1 MKSAIQIYSTT
12 DFQLQISTAIP
23 LSSYQMIAKGKTT
36 AKQKWRLAM
45 LLLTAFTWT
54 AESRN
59 NESSNAAPENRV
71 IAAIRIVDQYG
82 RQAPSGKRDVGSEIF
97 DVTVGPVGNEFSFV
111 PDTVNISVGD
121 TVRWTW
127 ESDSHS
133 VTSGTSCTADG
144 QFCSPDNMNCDAGI
158 LNDTGFVYEFTFTQ
172 PGTYQYFCALHC
184 FAGMTGVVNVLPA
197 VRLHPTPRP
206 RPAPA
211 PRPVR

>member
-1 MKSAIQIYSTT
+1 MKVIRESNAISQQALWLT
-12 DFQLQISTAIP
+12 L
-23 LSSYQMIAKGKTT
+23 L
-36 AKQKWRLAM
+36 LAM
-45 LLLTAFTWT
+45 VCLWRAEGGDTAS
-54 AESRN
+54 AD
-59 NESSNAAPENRV
+59 AAPENYA
-71 IAAIRIVDQYG
+71 ILPIRIVDHYG
-82 RQAPSGKRDVGSEIF
+82 HQAPSGKRYVGSEIF

-127 ESDSHS
+127 ESDFHS

-172 PGTYQYFCALHC
+172 PGMYQYFCAIHC

-197 VRLHPTPRP
+197 VRPRPTPRP
-206 RPAPA
+206 QPTPW
-211 PRPVR
+211 PRP